1 MAASEGAKGGNKMG
15 CCEGAK
21 DTGKSTKHAH
31 EYPGRAIPAKGK
43 ARDAKA
49 DSGAQASGMTN
60 SIGTSASGSHKGLK
74 K

>member
-15 CCEGAK
+15 CCEGAH
-21 DTGKSTKHAH
+21 DTGKSLKHAH
-31 EYPGRAIPAKGK
+31 MYPGRSIPDKGK

-49 DSGAQASGMTN
+49 DGNAQSSGMTN
-60 SIGTSASGSHKGLK
+60 SMGTSASGSHKGLK

>member
-21 DTGKSTKHAH
+21 DTGKSVKYAH
-31 EYPGRAIPAKGK
+31 NYPGRETPSPEKV
-43 ARDAKA
+43 RDAKSNQGVIE
-49 DSGAQASGMTN
+49 SGRSN
-60 SIGTSASGSHKGLK
+60 SLGVSANGSHKGLK

>member
-21 DTGKSTKHAH
+21 DTGKSVKHAH
-31 EYPGRAIPAKGK
+31 NYPGRETPSPEKV
-43 ARDAKA
+43 RDAKA
-49 DSGAQASGMTN
+49 DGGAQSSGMTN
-60 SIGTSASGSHKGLK
+60 SMGTSASGSHKGLK